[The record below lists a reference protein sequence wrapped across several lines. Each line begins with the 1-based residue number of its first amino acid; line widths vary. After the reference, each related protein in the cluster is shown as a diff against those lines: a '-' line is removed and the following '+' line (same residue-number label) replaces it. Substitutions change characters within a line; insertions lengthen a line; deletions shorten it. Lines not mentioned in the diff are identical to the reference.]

1 MTTLGAL
8 LAGLVLLLLL
18 LGVLVWMQRRA
29 RRGPEQPRTVADL
42 VRMREAVR
50 PAAEDIAA
58 EAPSEVS
65 DRGPDPVETPQAP
78 VAAAEVAEPAPTPEP
93 VDERPDD
100 RQVLRTAVTVAPE
113 DAAVEAPGARA
124 ARMVEPWR
132 ELSASDEV
140 QPVAAAAPADAPRRP
155 SLALVLSG
163 DDDVRPRSS
172 RRTRPESV
180 QRPPKPEIADPV
192 TAQ

>member
-50 PAAEDIAA
+50 PEADDTEA

-65 DRGPDPVETPQAP
+65 DREPDPVEAQQAP
-78 VAAAEVAEPAPTPEP
+78 VAAAEVAEPAPAPEP
-93 VDERPDD
+93 VGERPDD
-100 RQVLRTAVTVAPE
+100 RKVMRTP
-113 DAAVEAPGARA
+113 
-124 ARMVEPWR
+124 
-132 ELSASDEV
+132 L
-140 QPVAAAAPADAPRRP
+140 PVR
-155 SLALVLSG
+155 
-163 DDDVRPRSS
+163 
-172 RRTRPESV
+172 RRTRRS
-180 QRPPKPEIADPV
+180 RRRGRGRLAWSSLGGS
-192 TAQ
+192 

>member
-50 PAAEDIAA
+50 PVADDTQADDTEA

-65 DRGPDPVETPQAP
+65 ERELDPVEAPQAP
-78 VAAAEVAEPAPTPEP
+78 VAAAEPALAAEP
-93 VDERPDD
+93 VGERSED
-100 RQVLRTAVTVAPE
+100 R
-113 DAAVEAPGARA
+113 
-124 ARMVEPWR
+124 
-132 ELSASDEV
+132 
-140 QPVAAAAPADAPRRP
+140 
-155 SLALVLSG
+155 
-163 DDDVRPRSS
+163 
-172 RRTRPESV
+172 
-180 QRPPKPEIADPV
+180 K
-192 TAQ
+192 